1 MSVMLM
7 GTLIKQT
14 FFYYYLL
21 VFVSIFK
28 RNQNKHTQNEISEL
42 LKKCS
47 LGPVVAETYFT

>member
-1 MSVMLM
+1 MNVMLM

-42 LKKCS
+42 LRKCS